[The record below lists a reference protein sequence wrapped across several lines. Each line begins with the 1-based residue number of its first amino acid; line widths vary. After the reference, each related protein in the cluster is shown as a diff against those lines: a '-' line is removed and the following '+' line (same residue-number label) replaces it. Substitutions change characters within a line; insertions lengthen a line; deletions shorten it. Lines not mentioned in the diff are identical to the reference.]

1 MRARDPLTLVLAALL
16 LYAGLVGV
24 GARMLLDG
32 TPEAA
37 AAALHERTET
47 AAVAVRPAVGESELV
62 VPQGAGAGGIAQLA
76 VDAGVLTDARAFL
89 LLLDYQRA
97 APELQAGRYTL
108 PRPTPAGELIRRLR
122 AGVPSEVVVCVPA
135 GLRLE
140 QLRELLVDGDDEAPP
155 GCFAEAVVTAAQ
167 WDAAHQG
174 PRSHPLL
181 VARPEGAT
189 LEGYLAA
196 QSYAFA
202 DAQSAESLVQAM
214 LDALA
219 DVVTP
224 GLVREADASGLSLH
238 ELLTLA
244 SIVEREGAL
253 EDEYPLI
260 ASVFLNRLEGGIPL
274 QADPTV
280 QYSIATEESVEL
292 YGWWKEEL
300 TIDDL
305 DVDSPYNTYR
315 VPGLPP
321 GPIAQPGAAAIRAV
335 VDAPETELLYFVA
348 NPSCDGVSHLFAE
361 TLDGHIAN
369 VARYR
374 AACE

>member
-1 MRARDPLTLVLAALL
+1 MRARDPLTFVLAALL
-16 LYAGLVGV
+16 LYAGLVSV

-37 AAALHERTET
+37 AAALHERTGT

-122 AGVPSEVVVCVPA
+122 AGVPREVVVCVPA

-140 QLRELLVDGDDEAPP
+140 QLRELLIAGDDEAPP
-155 GCFAEAVVTAAQ
+155 GCVAEGVVTAAQ

-196 QSYAFA
+196 ESYAFA

-224 GLVREADASGLSLH
+224 GLIREADASGLSLH

-315 VPGLPP
+315 VSGLPP

-369 VARYR
+369 VVRYR